1 MIVTRHISLDNDCI
15 EKMQPYVE
23 KHRGNFSAAI
33 REIIDRAGNYKLHMN
48 SQMVDN
54 SLFKWLLTETDDILI
69 SDNVLDELI
78 DPILIH
84 SMKNLEDCL
93 TRKFSDLEWGVSVA
107 IKSDSDNLPSEVL
120 IEIKGSYQK
129 IKLAARIISQYMV
142 RNSPEYA
149 PLGITSVNNFGDC
162 VTIEL
167 SRSNKSDAQKSI
179 ITFFGGMNDI
189 TRAIKNSP
197 SFWKTIINGHVL
209 SNYSMVTIHRNYFED
224 LLANKIPLG
233 EITIETLAKKPIQE
247 IPLKEILPL
256 IKEVYETSKIVD
268 RVEIEKENIILF
280 HNYRNIDVID
290 KLKKSLVSLLEAGGH
305 LYDARSTPNIILLT
319 HRPDVGIKINEIVEN
334 LKISNSRVDQD
345 LIMFMT
351 FLRGLKNIP
360 DIPLSLTVLGKRIG
374 KSLMQEYEKENN
386 IKNWELKDFQKAL
399 EIIDSRIHRESEWK
413 LEENTLMYTIK
424 KCDLVFEGNTYNTYI
439 CHAIRETFK
448 GAIEHAFGNSAKL
461 EVNKLLSH
469 GDNACEIIIRTQ

>member
-1 MIVTRHISLDNDCI
+1 
-15 EKMQPYVE
+15 
-23 KHRGNFSAAI
+23 
-33 REIIDRAGNYKLHMN
+33 
-48 SQMVDN
+48 
-54 SLFKWLLTETDDILI
+54 
-69 SDNVLDELI
+69 
-78 DPILIH
+78 
-84 SMKNLEDCL
+84 
-93 TRKFSDLEWGVSVA
+93 
-107 IKSDSDNLPSEVL
+107 
-120 IEIKGSYQK
+120 
-129 IKLAARIISQYMV
+129 
-142 RNSPEYA
+142 
-149 PLGITSVNNFGDC
+149 
-162 VTIEL
+162 
-167 SRSNKSDAQKSI
+167 
-179 ITFFGGMNDI
+179 
-189 TRAIKNSP
+189 
-197 SFWKTIINGHVL
+197 
-209 SNYSMVTIHRNYFED
+209 VTIHRNYFED

-247 IPLKEILPL
+247 IPLKEMLPL

-290 KLKKSLVSLLEAGGH
+290 KLKKSLVTLLEAGGH

-334 LKISNSRVDQD
+334 LKVSNSRVDQD

-351 FLRGLKNIP
+351 FLKGLKNIP

-386 IKNWELKDFQKAL
+386 IKNWGLKDFQKAL

-413 LEENTLMYTIK
+413 LEGNALIYTIK

-448 GAIEHAFGNSAKL
+448 GAIEHAFGNSAEL
-461 EVNKLLSH
+461 YVNKLLSH